1 MSTNKENLRKIAKTK
16 RCAVLNRS
24 EKNCKIRE
32 KVIELLCEQNAE
44 SVFVYVSVDSEVDTR
59 DIIAEAFVEFDVFV
73 PYTFDGKM
81 VPVRLDS
88 SARLYNVDKHGN
100 VYRSGEPNARDYLP
114 IGDSGKYRIDV
125 TITPMLAFN
134 DELYRLGYGGGY
146 YDKFFAS
153 CDTVKIGVAYDEQ
166 KVDDF
171 TPNEYDV
178 ALDAIVTQSAVLR
191 RQ

>member
-32 KVIELLCEQNAE
+32 KVIELLCAQNAE
-44 SVFVYVSVDSEVDTR
+44 SVFVYVSVDREVDTH
-59 DIIAEAFVEFDVFV
+59 DIIAEAFGKFDVFV

-81 VPVRLDS
+81 IPVRLDS
-88 SARLYNVDKHGN
+88 SDRLNRVDKHGN

-114 IGDSGKYRIDV
+114 IRDNGKYRIDV

-166 KVDDF
+166 KVDDL